1 MRALGACVRRSEPSQ
16 GKYPLQTLYI
26 VMNLLDSTRTQ
37 VVIPTSGD
45 AADHPLAAARA
56 FRALDT
62 FSYLDEVQA

>member
-1 MRALGACVRRSEPSQ
+1 MRALGACVRQSEPSQ
-16 GKYPLQTLYI
+16 GKYPLQTLC
-26 VMNLLDSTRTQ
+26 NEPPRFHPPQ

>member
-1 MRALGACVRRSEPSQ
+1 
-16 GKYPLQTLYI
+16 
-26 VMNLLDSTRTQ
+26 MNLLDSTRTQ

-62 FSYLDEVQA
+62 FSFLDEVQA